1 MGTPSNRVNRLT
13 LSVTGMHCA
22 GCAASARRALTMVP
36 GVLEASV
43 DFASTVAVVEGNSFE
58 SAAVEAAIR
67 SAGFEPVQSS
77 RASAASGEADPLT
90 QLVEMQESARRAL
103 GERERRWRKG
113 AVVGGAL
120 WIVLESL
127 HWSAGHSHRAAWLEW
142 SMFAGATIALIVA
155 GGAFYSS
162 AWRALRHR
170 TSNMDTLVA
179 LGVSAAYALSVW
191 NLWSPPGS
199 AEGHAATPLY
209 FAEAT
214 ALLAIVSLGHFIEVR
229 GSARAATAVEDLLKL
244 QPSEVEVV
252 GAGGASES
260 LPLDR
265 VAPGM
270 VIRVRPGGIIGVDGK
285 VIAGQASVDERSLT
299 GEPLPQMRAVG
310 DRVSGGTVALD
321 GELKI
326 EVLASGANS
335 ALGRIAT
342 MVHEA
347 LLSQPPIQRIADRV
361 CAYFVPTVLAIAA
374 ATLLLWLRVSG
385 LNDAVVNAVTVLVIS
400 CPCALGIATPLAMAV
415 GLSEA
420 SRSGIHLR
428 RARALEAASRV
439 TRVVFDKTGTLTL
452 GAPTLD
458 RVDPVGGQFTRAQV
472 LRLAAAVEGPSEH
485 PIGRAV
491 VDAAKREGIALPP
504 VEEFRATA
512 GVGVEG
518 RVDGRHVRVVR
529 DAYASARVEVD
540 GAVIA
545 FITVT
550 DELRPE
556 SRDAVAALHA
566 RGLTVGIL
574 TGDRRDPAHAI
585 ARALGISASEV
596 LADETPESKA
606 RTIDRLGGTN
616 CLMVGDGINDAAS
629 LARAGVGIAMGSGTA
644 LAAASAD
651 AVLLR
656 DDPRAVADLVD
667 IARATLRCV
676 RQNLF
681 LAFVYNAAAIPL
693 AALGLLGQHGPLVAA
708 IAMGASDLCVVG
720 NALRLKWS
728 LRRRPGARSS
738 GTPSRNS

>member
-1 MGTPSNRVNRLT
+1 MGIPSNRLNRLT

-22 GCAASARRALTMVP
+22 GCAASARRALTTVP
-36 GVLEASV
+36 GVTEASV
-43 DFASTVAVVEGNSFE
+43 DFASAIAVVEGNSFE

-67 SAGFEPVQSS
+67 SAGFEPVQST
-77 RASAASGEADPLT
+77 RASAESSEADPLA
-90 QLVEMQESARRAL
+90 QLIEMQESARRAL

-127 HWSAGHSHRAAWLEW
+127 HWSAGHGHRAVWVEW
-142 SMFAGATIALIVA
+142 TLFLGASIALIVA

-191 NLWSPPGS
+191 NLWSPQGG

-252 GAGGASES
+252 GAWGASES

-265 VAPGM
+265 VTPGM
-270 VIRVRPGGIIGVDGK
+270 VIRVRPGGIIGVDGE
-285 VIAGQASVDERSLT
+285 VVAGQASVDERSLT
-299 GEPLPQMRAVG
+299 GEPLPKMRAVG

-374 ATLLLWLRVSG
+374 ATLTLWLGISD
-385 LNDAVVNAVTVLVIS
+385 LNVAVVNAVTVLVIS

-428 RARALEAASRV
+428 RARALEAAARV
-439 TRVVFDKTGTLTL
+439 TRVVFDKTGTLTR
-452 GAPTLD
+452 GRP
-458 RVDPVGGQFTRAQV
+458 RVDAIKPAGGAARLDV
-472 LRLAAAVEGPSEH
+472 LRLAAAVESPSEH
-485 PIGRAV
+485 PIGRAIAEC
-491 VDAAKREGIALPP
+491 AAREGIEVPP
-504 VEEFRATA
+504 VSQFRAIA

-518 RVDGRHVRVVR
+518 TVDGQFVRVVR

-545 FITVT
+545 HFTVT

-556 SRDAVAALHA
+556 APAAVAALRA
-566 RGLTVGIL
+566 RGLAVVLL
-574 TGDRRDPAHAI
+574 TGDRSDAAHSV
-585 ARALGISASEV
+585 ARAVGISASEV

-606 RTIDRLGGTN
+606 SAIDRLGGPR

-656 DDPRAVADLVD
+656 DDPRAVADLID
-667 IARATLRCV
+667 IARSTLSCV

-728 LRRRPGARSS
+728 LRRRPRGRSS
-738 GTPSRNS
+738 GTPSRNH